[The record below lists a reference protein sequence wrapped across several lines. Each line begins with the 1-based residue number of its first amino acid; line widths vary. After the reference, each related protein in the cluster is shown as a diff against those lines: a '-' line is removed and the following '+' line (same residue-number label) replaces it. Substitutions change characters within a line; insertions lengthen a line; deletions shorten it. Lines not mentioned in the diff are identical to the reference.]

1 MTGLEELFAVIA
13 VLVVIAAV
21 AAGAILG
28 KRHRWM
34 SYAAVAVVMGAM
46 SFPVK
51 TAKDWLWVAMVM
63 FWAAASVQSLVQSRR
78 EATTADSPAAH
89 R

>member
-1 MTGLEELFAVIA
+1 
-13 VLVVIAAV
+13 
-21 AAGAILG
+21 
-28 KRHRWM
+28 
-34 SYAAVAVVMGAM
+34 MGAM

-78 EATTADSPAAH
+78 EAAIADSPAAH